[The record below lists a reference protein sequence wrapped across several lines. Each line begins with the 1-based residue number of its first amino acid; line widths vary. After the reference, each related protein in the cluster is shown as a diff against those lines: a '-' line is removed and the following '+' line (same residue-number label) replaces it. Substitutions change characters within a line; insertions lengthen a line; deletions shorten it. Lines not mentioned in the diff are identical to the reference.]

1 MQNMDDKWDKSYDNC
16 NQLKLVGPIGRAV
29 VIIVLLKAKL
39 GSQVSSQL
47 RLTLAFHTNVA
58 KTFKENNNLNVFVQM
73 RNVLW
78 VHAGI

>member
-1 MQNMDDKWDKSYDNC
+1 MDDKWDKSDDNC

-47 RLTLAFHTNVA
+47 RLKLAFHLKKLRIDRVV
-58 KTFKENNNLNVFVQM
+58 KSLPQFLC
-73 RNVLW
+73 
-78 VHAGI
+78 

>member
-1 MQNMDDKWDKSYDNC
+1 MDDKWDKSDDNC

-47 RLTLAFHTNVA
+47 RLKLAFHTNVA
-58 KTFKENNNLNVFVQM
+58 KTF
-73 RNVLW
+73 
-78 VHAGI
+78 

>member
-1 MQNMDDKWDKSYDNC
+1 MDDKWDKSDDNC

-47 RLTLAFHTNVA
+47 RLKLAFHTNVA